1 MKVMLM
7 KYNLLFLGAL
17 LLAFIGMLMTDIV
30 ATEWFLYV
38 GLILGVLLGFLNVTR
53 KESLGFMI
61 AYLVLA
67 TVSGVFAVV
76 PMLGEYVT
84 NFFTV
89 LLSVFGPA
97 AFIVAVK
104 KIWKTAGSA

>member
-1 MKVMLM
+1 MA

-17 LLAFIGMLMTDIV
+17 LLAFIGMLMTDVV
-30 ATEWFLYV
+30 ATEWFIYV
-38 GLILGVLLGFLNVTR
+38 GLALGVLLGFLNITK
-53 KESLGFMI
+53 KEGIKFML

-76 PMLGEYVT
+76 PMLGEYIT

-97 AFIVAVK
+97 AFIVAAK
-104 KIWKTAGSA
+104 AIWKTAGSV